1 MMLAFFLFSLAIIVT
16 FAVVIR
22 FIIFNTLNK
31 EKPLL
36 KKILKEYKP
45 EYYKFSKKDPNINPH
60 IGFSTSDWS
69 NTNKGK
75 KLDLKNLESYS
86 EGIKRLG
93 KIYNDYAKSFEKVR
107 SSIKRVNKLDSFG
120 MKYHMPFIIVFGI
133 IAILVDVKVVTKASM
148 FLDFAASLLI
158 LFIPIGV
165 FILMYKILKD
175 ISIRKIKKSIHIVT
189 DLNTNS
195 IIWIQSDIANNS
207 DYNSCDWSD
216 YIFDSKH
223 HYRGS
228 EFFKLKSK
236 NIFIRY
242 SDEDELETP
251 ALVLGSS
258 IGALAKITATKI
270 ESISKVGDA
279 FWRLIDKYGYGIY
292 YKHYPTFTSIFFIV
306 QYNNKLY
313 TITSLQTGD
322 DPGINLSSKV
332 TLNCTEGVSLDPND
346 GKMIFSNK
354 SKPDLKLTYPATDN

>member
-1 MMLAFFLFSLAIIVT
+1 MLAFFLFSLAIIVT

-45 EYYKFSKKDPNINPH
+45 EYYKFSKKDPNIDHP
-60 IGFSTSDWS
+60 
-69 NTNKGK
+69 KGES
-75 KLDLKNLESYS
+75 LDSKNLESYP
-86 EGIKRLG
+86 EGIKRLE
-93 KIYNDYAKSFEKVR
+93 KIYNDYTKSFEKVR
-107 SSIKRVNKLDSFG
+107 NSIRRVNKLDSFG
-120 MKYHMPFIIVFGI
+120 MKYYRPFIIGFGI
-133 IAILVDVKVVTKASM
+133 IAILVDVKIVTKVST
-148 FLDFAASLLI
+148 FLYFAASLLI
-158 LFIPIGV
+158 FFIPIGF
-165 FILMYKILKD
+165 FILMYKILKEL
-175 ISIRKIKKSIHIVT
+175 SIRRLKKSIHVVT
-189 DLNTNS
+189 DLNTDS
-195 IIWIQSDIANNS
+195 LIWIQSDIANNS
-207 DYNSCDWSD
+207 DYNSCDWSE

-223 HYRGS
+223 RYRGS
-228 EFFKLKSK
+228 EFFQLKSK
-236 NIFIRY
+236 NIFARY
-242 SDEDELETP
+242 KRDEDELETP

-279 FWRLIDKYGYGIY
+279 FWHLINKYGYGIY

-332 TLNCTEGVSLDPND
+332 TLNCTEGVSLDPNE

>member
-1 MMLAFFLFSLAIIVT
+1 MFLNSKDQEDLTSL
-16 FAVVIR
+16 
-22 FIIFNTLNK
+22 
-31 EKPLL
+31 
-36 KKILKEYKP
+36 
-45 EYYKFSKKDPNINPH
+45 
-60 IGFSTSDWS
+60 STSD
-69 NTNKGK
+69 K
-75 KLDLKNLESYS
+75 LKNSKETSKHIKSYS

-107 SSIKRVNKLDSFG
+107 SSLKRLNKLDSFG

-133 IAILVDVKVVTKASM
+133 IAILVDVKVATKASM

-175 ISIRKIKKSIHIVT
+175 RSIRKIKKSIHVVT

-223 HYRGS
+223 HCRGS

-236 NIFIRY
+236 NIFDRY
-242 SDEDELETP
+242 KSDEDELETP
-251 ALVLGSS
+251 ALVLESS
-258 IGALAKITATKI
+258 IGVLAKITATKI

-279 FWRLIDKYGYGIY
+279 FWHLINKYGYGIY

>member
-1 MMLAFFLFSLAIIVT
+1 MLAFFLFSLAIIVT

-45 EYYKFSKKDPNINPH
+45 EYYKFSKKDPNIDHP
-60 IGFSTSDWS
+60 
-69 NTNKGK
+69 KGES
-75 KLDLKNLESYS
+75 LDSKNLESYP
-86 EGIKRLG
+86 EGIKRLE
-93 KIYNDYAKSFEKVR
+93 KIYNDYTKSFEKVR
-107 SSIKRVNKLDSFG
+107 NSIRRVNKLDSFG
-120 MKYHMPFIIVFGI
+120 MKYYRPFIIGFGI
-133 IAILVDVKVVTKASM
+133 IAILVDVKIVTKVST
-148 FLDFAASLLI
+148 FLYFAASLLI

-175 ISIRKIKKSIHIVT
+175 RSIRKIKKSIHVVT

-332 TLNCTEGVSLDPND
+332 TLNCTEGVSLDPNE

>member
-1 MMLAFFLFSLAIIVT
+1 MLLDSKDQ
-16 FAVVIR
+16 
-22 FIIFNTLNK
+22 K
-31 EKPLL
+31 ELTNL
-36 KKILKEYKP
+36 KVSDKTKNSKES
-45 EYYKFSKKDPNINPH
+45 SKQI
-60 IGFSTSDWS
+60 
-69 NTNKGK
+69 
-75 KLDLKNLESYS
+75 ESYS

-107 SSIKRVNKLDSFG
+107 SSLKRLNKLDSFG
-120 MKYHMPFIIVFGI
+120 MKYHMPFIIVFGV
-133 IAILVDVKVVTKASM
+133 IAILVDVKVATKASM

-175 ISIRKIKKSIHIVT
+175 RSIRKIKKSIHVVT
-189 DLNTNS
+189 DLNTDS
-195 IIWIQSDIANNS
+195 LIWIQSDIANNS

-236 NIFIRY
+236 NIFDRY
-242 SDEDELETP
+242 KSDEDELETP
-251 ALVLGSS
+251 ALVLESS

>member
-1 MMLAFFLFSLAIIVT
+1 MLAFFLFSLAIIVT

-45 EYYKFSKKDPNINPH
+45 EYYKFSKKDPNIDHP
-60 IGFSTSDWS
+60 
-69 NTNKGK
+69 KGES
-75 KLDLKNLESYS
+75 LDSKNLESYP
-86 EGIKRLG
+86 EGIKRLE
-93 KIYNDYAKSFEKVR
+93 KIYNDYTKSFEKVR
-107 SSIKRVNKLDSFG
+107 NSIRRVNKLDSFG
-120 MKYHMPFIIVFGI
+120 MKYYRPFIIGFGI
-133 IAILVDVKVVTKASM
+133 IAILVDVKIVTKVST
-148 FLDFAASLLI
+148 FLYFAASLLI
-158 LFIPIGV
+158 FFIPIGL
-165 FILMYKILKD
+165 FILMYKILKEL
-175 ISIRKIKKSIHIVT
+175 SIRRLKKSIHVVT
-189 DLNTNS
+189 DLNTDS
-195 IIWIQSDIANNS
+195 LIWIQSDIANNS
-207 DYNSCDWSD
+207 DYNSCDWSE

-223 HYRGS
+223 RHRGS
-228 EFFKLKSK
+228 EFFQLKSK
-236 NIFIRY
+236 NIFDRY
-242 SDEDELETP
+242 KRDEDELETP
-251 ALVLGSS
+251 ALVLESS
-258 IGALAKITATKI
+258 IGVLAKITSTRV

-279 FWRLIDKYGYGIY
+279 FWHLINKYGYGIY

-332 TLNCTEGVSLDPND
+332 TLNCTEGVSLDPNE

>member
-1 MMLAFFLFSLAIIVT
+1 MLAFFLFSLAIIVT

-22 FIIFNTLNK
+22 FILFNTLNK

-45 EYYKFSKKDPNINPH
+45 EYYKFSKKDPNIDHP
-60 IGFSTSDWS
+60 
-69 NTNKGK
+69 KGES
-75 KLDLKNLESYS
+75 LDSKNLESYP
-86 EGIKRLG
+86 EGIKRLE
-93 KIYNDYAKSFEKVR
+93 KIYNDYTKSFENVR
-107 SSIKRVNKLDSFG
+107 NSIRRVNKLDSFG
-120 MKYHMPFIIVFGI
+120 MKYYRPFIIGFGI
-133 IAILVDVKVVTKASM
+133 IAILVDVKIVTKASM

-195 IIWIQSDIANNS
+195 IIWIQSDIASNS

-236 NIFIRY
+236 NIFDRY
-242 SDEDELETP
+242 KSDEDELETP
-251 ALVLGSS
+251 ALVLESS
-258 IGALAKITATKI
+258 IGVLAKITSTRV

-279 FWRLIDKYGYGIY
+279 FWHLINKYGYGIY

-332 TLNCTEGVSLDPND
+332 TLNCTEGVSLDPNE

>member
-1 MMLAFFLFSLAIIVT
+1 MLLNSKDREEFTSLSAPDKPK
-16 FAVVIR
+16 
-22 FIIFNTLNK
+22 NSK
-31 EKPLL
+31 EN
-36 KKILKEYKP
+36 
-45 EYYKFSKKDPNINPH
+45 S
-60 IGFSTSDWS
+60 
-69 NTNKGK
+69 
-75 KLDLKNLESYS
+75 KNLESYS
-86 EGIKRLG
+86 EGIKRVG

-107 SSIKRVNKLDSFG
+107 SSIRKVNKLDSFG
-120 MKYHMPFIIVFGI
+120 MKYYIFFILIFGLI
-133 IAILVDVKVVTKASM
+133 GLLVNIKVVTKFSALS
-148 FLDFAASLLI
+148 I
-158 LFIPIGV
+158 LFTFASSFLISFIPFG
-165 FILMYKILKD
+165 FFALMYKILKD
-175 ISIRKIKKSIHIVT
+175 ISIRRLKKSIHVVT
-189 DLNTNS
+189 DLNTDS
-195 IIWIQSDIANNS
+195 LIWIQSDIANSSSTNS
-207 DYNSCDWSD
+207 SDWPD

-236 NIFIRY
+236 NIFVRY
-242 SDEDELETP
+242 KGDEDDLETP

-258 IGALAKITATKI
+258 IGVLAKITSTRV

-279 FWRLIDKYGYGIY
+279 FWHLINKYGYGIY

-332 TLNCTEGVSLDPND
+332 TLNCTEGVSFDSND

>member
-1 MMLAFFLFSLAIIVT
+1 MFLNSKDQEELT
-16 FAVVIR
+16 
-22 FIIFNTLNK
+22 NLKLSEKSKNSK
-31 EKPLL
+31 EG
-36 KKILKEYKP
+36 
-45 EYYKFSKKDPNINPH
+45 SKQI
-60 IGFSTSDWS
+60 
-69 NTNKGK
+69 
-75 KLDLKNLESYS
+75 ESYS
-86 EGIKRLG
+86 VGIKRLE
-93 KIYNDYAKSFEKVR
+93 KIYNDYAKSFEKAR

-120 MKYHMPFIIVFGI
+120 MKYYRPFIIGFGI
-133 IAILVDVKVVTKASM
+133 IAILVDVKIVTKVST
-148 FLDFAASLLI
+148 FLYFAASLLI
-158 LFIPIGV
+158 FFIPIGL
-165 FILMYKILKD
+165 FTLMYKILKD
-175 ISIRKIKKSIHIVT
+175 ISIRRLKKSIHVVT
-189 DLNTNS
+189 DLNTDS
-195 IIWIQSDIANNS
+195 LIWIQSDIANNS

-236 NIFIRY
+236 NIFVRY
-242 SDEDELETP
+242 KGDEDDLETP
-251 ALVLGSS
+251 ALVLGSR
-258 IGALAKITATKI
+258 IGVLAKITSTRV

-279 FWRLIDKYGYGIY
+279 FWHLINKYDYGIY

-332 TLNCTEGVSLDPND
+332 TLNCTEGISFDSND